1 MYIAVL
7 SEWAKK
13 VTDSEWSK
21 TKAYLQQNYT
31 TVNDSMQKA
40 NNNDVVHISG
50 NENISGIKRF
60 SDNITRNSND
70 LTVGL
75 LPAENTN
82 ATVIDVTDTNDVNIS
97 SISVEQNTAGETF
110 TEISTT
116 EAYTDGTRDVN
127 GTAVTSTLD
136 VGVADNGPYIKFNGT
151 VSNNIVPTNDND
163 ANLGSTNSKWK
174 NIYADYI
181 VGDVSGTAEYAT
193 KIVNTNT
200 TGSSTDLISS
210 TLGEADAVRIRD
222 QGNNTS
228 GYVEIASSDNYNK
241 PIYVRQYSNNFNT
254 KNNEVTIL
262 DAQGNSSFPGVIFGT
277 SFTGTS
283 AKATADANGN
293 VITTT
298 YATKAE
304 VSNTLS
310 SANAYTDSEIEK
322 LIDSAPAAL
331 DTLQELSQALGNDA
345 NYATTTA
352 QLIGE
357 KATDTA
363 VVHKTGNETVD
374 GNKTFKQSIVV
385 DNKATGV
392 SDSDNITDTKN
403 SGVTF
408 IDTTNNNSTGGINH
422 ALSTGTVI
430 TTISVNTIEGT
441 GNNQIDIQASS
452 DGDKAVI
459 VHSDVEPNTGN
470 AYSLGSNTNKWKQVY
485 SDKFNDYVP
494 ADDTAVVHDTGDET
508 IAGNKTFTD
517 DVVFAAGSIQLG
529 TTDNL
534 TISTNGTVSNT
545 ANQIIPAD
553 SDLYNLGTRSKR
565 WNNITVKTYN
575 GYVPANDNNVV
586 HTTGDESVSGVKTFA
601 NNPVVNNS
609 NPKLNVSNS
618 NYTVGQTRGDTTTVA
633 GEFNVTDNAGNV
645 VAYTA
650 AMLNTNGSFV
660 NELSA
665 TNNASSYLDVG
676 VSSTG
681 VPYTYVNQ
689 GWLCNLQPVESNTY
703 DLGDS
708 THIWKDIYAGT
719 IHGNID
725 GNATSATLAT
735 NDGSGN
741 VITSTYQTKLSTAQ
755 LAAANSGITSSKVTD
770 YDSHIAD
777 TDIHVTS
784 SDKTTWS
791 GKQNAL
797 TTAQLSAV
805 NSGVTS
811 TKVTTYDAY
820 AATISTKADNAS
832 VVHTSGDETIE
843 GVKTFT
849 GSPFVSNYATTNG
862 YFTKNNLIARN
873 EVPSQIYHSAFR
885 VFDKNA
891 KTLGEYCVEKST
903 SGSSLLHMDVHTEDA
918 NGNDLME
925 SLYLNLS
932 NDGSTVSF
940 YPGKNNRTD
949 LGMLICKWAN
959 VYATNFYGDLV
970 GNVTGNATSAT
981 KATQDASGNVITTTY
996 ATKTENNLKANN
1008 SDVVHLT
1015 GNETINGTKTFS
1027 AAKFNISA
1035 ADIAAIIV

>member
-13 VTDSEWSK
+13 VTDSEWAK

-174 NIYADYI
+174 NIYADNI

-262 DAQGNSSFPGVIFGT
+262 DAQGNSSFPGVISGT

-485 SDKFNDYVP
+485 SDKFNGYVP

-553 SDLYNLGTRSKR
+553 SDLYNLGTSSKR

-575 GYVPANDNNVV
+575 GYVPANNNNVV

-755 LAAANSGITSSKVTD
+755 L
-770 YDSHIAD
+770 
-777 TDIHVTS
+777 
-784 SDKTTWS
+784 
-791 GKQNAL
+791 
-797 TTAQLSAV
+797 SAV

-811 TKVTTYDAY
+811 TKVATYDAY
-820 AATISTKADNAS
+820 AATISTKANNSD
-832 VVHTSGDETIE
+832 VVHLTGDESID
-843 GVKTFT
+843 GIKTFT
-849 GSPFVSNYATTNG
+849 AGVVYTKMPSYAYNDEVTTDAFGGWYIRDKNGSSVVSLYMG
-862 YFTKNNLIARN
+862 
-873 EVPSQIYHSAFR
+873 FR
-885 VFDKNA
+885 VGDNA
-891 KTLGEYCVEKST
+891 
-903 SGSSLLHMDVHTEDA
+903 
-918 NGNDLME
+918 NDLRLALKNKSGDTVGLRILE
-925 SLYLNLS
+925 
-932 NDGSTVSF
+932 DGSVQSIASN
-940 YPGKNNRTD
+940 KN
-949 LGMLICKWAN
+949 LGASDRLWGN
-959 VYATNFYGDLV
+959 VYATNFI
-970 GNVTGNATSAT
+970 GNATSAT
-981 KATQDASGNVITTTY
+981 TATQDGNGNVITSTY
-996 ATKTENNLKANN
+996 ATKTEVSTAVTTANAYADSVVASMVSSAPETLDTLNELATALGNDPNFATTMTTLIGTKANN

-1027 AAKFNISA
+1027 DVKFNISA

>member
-40 NNNDVVHISG
+40 NNNDVVHVAG

-174 NIYADYI
+174 NIYADNI

-304 VSNTLS
+304 VSDTLS

-755 LAAANSGITSSKVTD
+755 L
-770 YDSHIAD
+770 
-777 TDIHVTS
+777 
-784 SDKTTWS
+784 
-791 GKQNAL
+791 
-797 TTAQLSAV
+797 SAV

-820 AATISTKADNAS
+820 AATISTKANSSDL
-832 VVHTSGDETIE
+832 TSH
-843 GVKTFT
+843 
-849 GSPFVSNYATTNG
+849 TTNG
-862 YFTKNNLIARN
+862 NIHVTASDKSNWNNKSNFSGSYTDLTNKPTLPTKVSDLTNDSGFISNTDNCVHLTGDESIDGTKTFSNNVRTMVPAHAYTDVVTTASNGGFYILDKNNA
-873 EVPSQIYHSAFR
+873 VFASMFAGFR
-885 VFDKNA
+885 VGDNANDLRITLKNH
-891 KTLGEYCVEKST
+891 
-903 SGSSLLHMDVHTEDA
+903 SGTVYGVRITEDGGFQSTA
-918 NGNDLME
+918 SNR
-925 SLYLNLS
+925 NLGAS
-932 NDGSTVSF
+932 INPWG
-940 YPGKNNRTD
+940 
-949 LGMLICKWAN
+949 N
-959 VYATNFYGDLV
+959 VYATNFI
-970 GNVTGNATSAT
+970 GNATSAT